1 MSQISLITSSTP
13 VTAGVDSITGNTGGA
28 LTGALNLV
36 GATGSG
42 ISVAGS
48 GTTLTI
54 NQTAV
59 AFSAYNNT
67 PVANVTGNG
76 TTYTCT
82 FDTELYDSNSAF
94 SGGTT
99 FTAPVTGIYNF
110 SVVAT
115 FTNINA
121 TKTSSTLAFLAGGSN
136 YRLYSLDSPS
146 LDVSG
151 TFTLSGSLDISL
163 TSGQTCVAQ
172 ILTFGG
178 DGINNT
184 GWGGG
189 SAPYVC
195 VFSGHLVR

>member
-1 MSQISLITSSTP
+1 MSQISIITTP
-13 VTAGVDSITGNTGGA
+13 APVSAGVDSITGNTGGA

-36 GATGSG
+36 GASGSG
-42 ISVAGS
+42 LTVDGA

-76 TTYTCT
+76 TVYTCT
-82 FDTELYDSNSAF
+82 FDTELYDSAGAF
-94 SGGTT
+94 AGGTT

-115 FTNINA
+115 FTGIVA
-121 TKTSSTLAFLAGGSN
+121 AKTSSSLRFLAAGAS
-136 YRLYSLDSPS
+136 YVLYSLDSPS

-151 TFTLSGSLDISL
+151 TFTLSASLDISL
-163 TSGQTCVAQ
+163 TAGQTCVAQ
-172 ILTFGG
+172 IYTFGG
-178 DGINNT
+178 DGLTNT

-189 SAPYVC
+189 TAPYVC

>member
-1 MSQISLITSSTP
+1 MSQISINKTGSI

-42 ISVAGS
+42 LTVDGS

-54 NQTAV
+54 NQSAV
-59 AFSAYNNT
+59 AFSAYNST

-76 TTYTCT
+76 TIYTCT
-82 FDTELYDSNSAF
+82 FDTELYDTASAF

-110 SVVAT
+110 SAVAT
-115 FTNINA
+115 YTGING
-121 TKTSSTLAFLAGGSN
+121 TKTDSGLFFLAAGAS
-136 YRLYSLDSPS
+136 YRLFNMASTS
-146 LDVSG
+146 VATSG
-151 TFTLSGSLDISL
+151 TFTWSGSLDISL
-163 TSGQTCVAQ
+163 TAGQTCIAQ
-172 ILTFGG
+172 IYTFGS
-178 DGINNT
+178 DGINNV